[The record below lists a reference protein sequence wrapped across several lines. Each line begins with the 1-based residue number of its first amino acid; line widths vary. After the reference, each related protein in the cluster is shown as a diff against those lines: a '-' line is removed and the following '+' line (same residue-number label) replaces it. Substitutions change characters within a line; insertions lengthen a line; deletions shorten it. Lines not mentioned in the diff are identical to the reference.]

1 MRWGV
6 IIPIL
11 VYVVLL
17 MVIAW
22 WSYRKRRQVAEG
34 AKTEHYYMG
43 GRSLGWLL
51 LMFTLLASAASAG
64 TFIGG
69 PGLVYGQGYGWILV
83 SIFQVP
89 TAFIALA
96 VLGKKFAIL
105 GRKLNAL
112 SIVDVLRHRYESP
125 FVVILSSL
133 GIVVFLTAYMVPQ
146 FVGGTR
152 LLQAATGANYTFL
165 LVALAVVIAI
175 YTTFGGFLADAVSD
189 VLQGIIMVAGA
200 VVVWVALLVAAGG
213 MGPVNEHV
221 MSTSPELFTLPG
233 PAGFTPMMIASYSL
247 QLGLMFGVLP
257 HLAVRAMSYRDSKSV
272 HTAMKVGPLVMTVI
286 TLGFLTMGMV
296 ARFYQPDMAVG
307 DLALPTTIIEVLPE
321 GVAGILFAAPLAA
334 VMSTVDAMILVV
346 SGTIIRDLYVT
357 YVNPRVSDGR
367 TSTITSMTTLGL
379 TGLVLYL
386 AMDPP
391 DYLELLII
399 YAIGGLEVAFFFPLV
414 LGLYWKRANALG
426 AALGMIGGMSW
437 YTVVNFWV
445 PELALGMFP
454 IATSSA
460 VALTLFLL
468 GSYFGPRPRREVLVK
483 FWGTQREIDKLGEA
497 VHSTR

>member
-11 VYVVLL
+11 LYAVVLL
-17 MVIAW
+17 VIAW
-22 WSYRKRRQVAEG
+22 WSFQRRRAVAEG
-34 AKTEHYYMG
+34 HKTEHYYMG

-51 LMFTLLASAASAG
+51 LMFTLLASGASAG

-83 SIFQVP
+83 SVFQVP

-96 VLGKKFAIL
+96 VLGKKFAIV
-105 GRKLNAL
+105 GRKLGAL
-112 SIVDVLRHRYESP
+112 SIVDMLRHRYESP
-125 FVVILSSL
+125 AVVVVSSL

-152 LLQAATGANYTFL
+152 LLEAATGADYRVL
-165 LVALAVVIAI
+165 LVCLAALIAL
-175 YTTFGGFLADAVSD
+175 YTAFGGFLADAMSD
-189 VLQGIIMVAGA
+189 VLQGVIMLVGA
-200 VVVWVALLVAAGG
+200 VVVWVALLTAAGG
-213 MGPVNEHV
+213 MGPVNEQV
-221 MSTSPELFTLPG
+221 MSTAPELFTLPG
-233 PAGFTPMMIASYSL
+233 PAGFTPQMIASYSL

-257 HLAVRAMSYRDSKSV
+257 HLAVRAMSYRDSRSV

-286 TLGFLTMGMV
+286 TLGFLTMGMI
-296 ARFYQPDMAVG
+296 ARYFQPDMEVG
-307 DLALPTTIIEVLPE
+307 DLALPTTIIEVLPAGLA
-321 GVAGILFAAPLAA
+321 GVLFAAPLAA

-346 SGTIIRDLYVT
+346 SGTIVRDLYVT
-357 YVNPRVSDGR
+357 YVNPRISDGR
-367 TSTITSMTTLGL
+367 ISAVTSATTLGL
-379 TGLVLYL
+379 TAIVLVLAL
-386 AMDPP
+386 NPP
-391 DYLELLII
+391 DYLELLVI

-426 AALGMIGGMSW
+426 AGLGMAGGMVW
-437 YTVVNFWV
+437 YTLVNNWA

-460 VALTLFLL
+460 VALALFLL
-468 GSYFGPRPRREVLVK
+468 GSYLGPPPRREVLVK
-483 FWGTQREIDKLGEA
+483 FWGTQAEIDRLGQP
-497 VHSTR
+497 VRPLR